1 MELVEVKWKLPK
13 PLVDWLN
20 SIAKCRNESVEEVI
34 AWTLGN
40 LYNYYERWVVIPR
53 KLECGEL
60 EKLGEMR
67 KLEEFK
73 EYLERKLEEFKEYLR
88 TKNFK
93 KYDDY
98 YFVARK
104 FVQWL
109 LNRGVSDL
117 SSISDETINEYLEGL
132 NVKPST
138 KGTYK
143 GWLKKF
149 LEFLKHTPQ
158 EWF

>member
-1 MELVEVKWKLPK
+1 M
-13 PLVDWLN
+13 
-20 SIAKCRNESVEEVI
+20 
-34 AWTLGN
+34 WTLGN

-53 KLECGEL
+53 KLECGEP
-60 EKLGEMR
+60 E
-67 KLEEFK
+67 KLEEIEK
-73 EYLERKLEEFKEYLR
+73 KLEEFKEYLR

-98 YFVARK
+98 YFVVRK

-109 LNRGVSDL
+109 LSRGVNDL
-117 SSISDETINEYLEGL
+117 NSISDETINEYLEGL

-143 GWLKKF
+143 SWLKKF

-158 EWF
+158 E

>member
-1 MELVEVKWKLPK
+1 MEFVEVKWKLPK

-20 SIAKCRNESVEEVI
+20 SIAKCRNESIEEVI

-60 EKLGEMR
+60 EKLEEMKR
-67 KLEEFK
+67 SEDFK
-73 EYLERKLEEFKEYLR
+73 EYLEKRLEDFKEHLR
-88 TKNFK
+88 AKNIK

-98 YFVARK
+98 YYIVRK

-109 LNRGVSDL
+109 LNRGVNDL
-117 SSISDETINEYLEGL
+117 SSISDETINEYLEKL

-143 GWLKKF
+143 YCLKKF

-158 EWF
+158 E

>member
-20 SIAKCRNESVEEVI
+20 SIAKRRNEPIEEVV

-40 LYNYYERWVVIPR
+40 LYNYYERWVVTPR
-53 KLECGEL
+53 KLEYGEP
-60 EKLGEMR
+60 E
-67 KLEEFK
+67 KLEEIEK
-73 EYLERKLEEFKEYLR
+73 KLEVFKEYLR

-98 YFVARK
+98 YFAARK

-109 LNRGVSDL
+109 LNKGVNDL
-117 SSISDETINEYLEGL
+117 NSISDETINEYLEGL

-158 EWF
+158 E

>member
-1 MELVEVKWKLPK
+1 MEFVEVKWKLPK

-20 SIAKCRNESVEEVI
+20 SIAKCRNESIEEVVM
-34 AWTLGN
+34 WTLGN

-53 KLECGEL
+53 KLECGEP
-60 EKLGEMR
+60 E
-67 KLEEFK
+67 KLEEIEK
-73 EYLERKLEEFKEYLR
+73 KLEEFKEYLR

-98 YFVARK
+98 YFVVRK

-109 LNRGVSDL
+109 LSRGVNDL
-117 SSISDETINEYLEGL
+117 NSISDETINEYLEGL

-143 GWLKKF
+143 SWLKKF

-158 EWF
+158 E